1 MDKKYLYVAGD
12 SFSAVGGNSIED
24 PYDEGTIQHR
34 RHLNDKNSLKSWE
47 VELELEKNNKL
58 YQDLLQKERDSQW
71 NVKLAKLLNLE
82 VIYGG
87 AIVGGSNQRASTKL
101 RNFLL
106 SDKRAKDSI
115 VIWQWTTTERDSVFL
130 QKYGYWVGSGKRFEG
145 GDNILYWESAGDNSK
160 WSDGTNKINRFIRSD
175 LLDAYYLIEE
185 TKIIHLMAKNI
196 GAKFFA
202 FNGMVNIGDY
212 LNLHKKDYFPH
223 QKVLYKLTNEY
234 KEDLGY
240 DTTKIVKRNL
250 TEENHQSVI
259 SDEYYQKINK
269 KTRSDVYHH
278 PVFLTREYHESR
290 VSLYEEMLSEGIL
303 IKPHGY
309 ENWSEAL
316 KHHKDLDRGK
326 VQGAWVTPGK
336 QGKYKAINGISMH
349 QWIDERR
356 KLCTYEEYSSD
367 DYLIYGYNDIHP
379 GHQAREL
386 FAEFLAEKINDR

>member
-1 MDKKYLYVAGD
+1 MGKKYLYVAGD
-12 SFSAVGGNSIED
+12 SFSVIGGNSIEV
-24 PYDEGTIQHR
+24 PHDEESIQHR
-34 RHLNDKNSLKSWE
+34 RHLNDKESLKSWE
-47 VELELEKNNKL
+47 LTEESEKNEKL
-58 YQDLLQKERDSQW
+58 YQDALQKERDSQW

-87 AIVGGSNQRASTKL
+87 AIVGGSNQRASIKL

-130 QKYGYWVGSGKRFEG
+130 QKYGYWVNSTKQFQG
-145 GDNILYWESAGDNSK
+145 GDNLQYWQDNGDVSK

-234 KEDLGY
+234 KEHLGY
-240 DTTKIVKRNL
+240 DTTKIVERDLGEGDSN
-250 TEENHQSVI
+250 VYI
-259 SDEYYQKINK
+259 SDEYKYLIH

-336 QGKYKAINGISMH
+336 QGKKAINGISMH

-356 KLCTYEEYSSD
+356 NSCTYEEYLSD
-367 DYLIYGYNDIHP
+367 DYLMYGYDDLHP
-379 GHQAREL
+379 GHQARKL